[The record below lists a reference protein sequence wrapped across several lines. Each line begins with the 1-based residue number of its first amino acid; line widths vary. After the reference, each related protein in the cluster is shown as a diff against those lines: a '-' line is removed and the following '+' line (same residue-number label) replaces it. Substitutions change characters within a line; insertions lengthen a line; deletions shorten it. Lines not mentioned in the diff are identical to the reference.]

1 MSDQNQENGQE
12 ENDVLWV
19 TTVTPIVRN
28 KAGVTEPQAIK
39 VDVVAKNVNLFIANM
54 QKVLAETPERVGKFQ
69 FTEFTI
75 SAEISATGTV
85 SIFGTGVET
94 TGSGGLSFKFERK

>member
-1 MSDQNQENGQE
+1 MNNLNQDNDQHE
-12 ENDVLWV
+12 EDFLWV

-28 KAGVTEPQAIK
+28 KSGITEPQAVK

-54 QKVLAETPERVGKFQ
+54 HKVLEETPEKVGEFQ

-75 SAEISATGTV
+75 KAEISATGTI
-85 SIFGTGVET
+85 SIFGSGVET
-94 TGSGGLSFKFERK
+94 TGSGGLSFKFERR